1 MFDRSS
7 VGEPASLQMLDASY
21 RAIWEN
27 ATIGIY
33 RSSPDGRRLHVNP
46 ALVRLNGYTSEA
58 EMLAAVN
65 DIAAEWYVDPGRRA
79 EFMHELETKGFVEDF
94 RSEVYR
100 HRTRERI
107 WVSENAW
114 AVRNDEGRTL
124 YFEGTVSDITMQIRT
139 LHALQESEE
148 RFRDFADTASDWYWE
163 TGPDHRFVYM
173 SDRIRTFGVEPAARI
188 GKRRIDMTADP
199 DDPHWS
205 RHLETLERREPFRN
219 FTYCM
224 KLGDEAPHHLA
235 VSGKPI
241 FAPDGTFRGYRG
253 SAREITEQVEAE
265 EKLQRA
271 LRQAD
276 AANRAKTEFLANM
289 SHELRT
295 PLNAIIGFA
304 EVMKDELL
312 PPDRYPEYARHIHDS
327 GVHLLALINE
337 ILDMSKIA
345 AGKMTLELET
355 VSPANAIDRAAA
367 MVALRAERSSIRLTT
382 MVEDNLPAL
391 RADPVRLGQILLN
404 LLSNAVK
411 FTAPGGTVT
420 LACRRFG
427 TDRLLIEV
435 ADTGIGMAPE
445 ELDLA
450 LQPFTRVHHANGQRY
465 EGTGLGLSITRSL
478 VELHGG
484 SIEIHS
490 ERERGTV
497 VRVLLPLEAECL
509 AVG

>member
-1 MFDRSS
+1 MFNRSPI
-7 VGEPASLQMLDASY
+7 GEPASLQMLDASY

-33 RSSPDGRRLHVNP
+33 RSSPDGRRLHANP
-46 ALVRLNGYTSEA
+46 ALVRLNGYASEA
-58 EMLAAVN
+58 EMLAAVS
-65 DIAAEWYVDPGRRA
+65 DIAAEWYVDPDRRA
-79 EFMHELETKGFVEDF
+79 DFMHELETRGFVEDF
-94 RSEVYR
+94 RSEVFR

-114 AVRNDEGRTL
+114 VVRSDEGRTL
-124 YFEGTVSDITMQIRT
+124 YFEGTVSDITVQVRT

-163 TGPDHRFVYM
+163 TGPDHRFTYM
-173 SDRIRTFGVEPAARI
+173 SDRIRAFGVEPAARI
-188 GKRRIDMTADP
+188 GKRRIDMMADP
-199 DDPHWS
+199 ADPRWQN
-205 RHLETLERREPFRN
+205 HLQTLERHEPFRN
-219 FTYCM
+219 FTYHM
-224 KLGDEAPHHLA
+224 KLGDEAPHHLC

-253 SAREITEQVEAE
+253 SAREVTEQVEAE
-265 EKLQRA
+265 EKLQQA

-276 AANRAKTEFLANM
+276 AANRAKTDFLANM

-312 PPDRYPEYARHIHDS
+312 SPDRYPEYARHIHDS

-345 AGKMTLELET
+345 AGKMTLEPEA
-355 VSPANAIDRAAA
+355 VAPANAVDRAAA
-367 MVALRAERSSIRLTT
+367 MVAMRAERSNIRLTT
-382 MVEDNLPAL
+382 MVEENLPAL

-411 FTAPGGTVT
+411 FTSPGGTVT
-420 LACRRFG
+420 LACRRAG
-427 TDRLLIEV
+427 VDQLLIEV

-445 ELDLA
+445 EVHLA
-450 LQPFTRVHHANGQRY
+450 LQPFARVQQSNGRRY

-484 SIEIHS
+484 SLEIRS

-497 VRVLLPLEAECL
+497 ARVLLPLEVECL